1 MAGALPGA
9 AAAAGQVESA
19 GRRRYRTDQYVIYIY
34 VYIYSSA
41 SHVLQKC
48 SAFGF
53 VSCCLQIRSVV
64 QGLGRRRGQLGCSD
78 RRGR

>member
-34 VYIYSSA
+34 IYIYI
-41 SHVLQKC
+41 HRPHM
-48 SAFGF
+48 
-53 VSCCLQIRSVV
+53 CCRSV
-64 QGLGRRRGQLGCSD
+64 QRSAL
-78 RRGR
+78 

>member
-34 VYIYSSA
+34 IYIFIGLTCAAEVFSVRLCELLLTNTVRGA
-41 SHVLQKC
+41 GVGPAAGAAGVL
-48 SAFGF
+48 
-53 VSCCLQIRSVV
+53 
-64 QGLGRRRGQLGCSD
+64 
-78 RRGR
+78 